1 MRLDGTE
8 GDPEDKRSP
17 GKRLDKA
24 REKILRKELA
34 LLAQLRQHSASTA
47 FEPSFGGKFPKQQYD
62 RIIQE
67 VQK

>member
-1 MRLDGTE
+1 MRLKGDE
-8 GDPEDKRSP
+8 DDPEDKGSP
-17 GKRLDKA
+17 GRRLDKA

-34 LLAQLRQHSASTA
+34 LLTQLRQHSASTA
-47 FEPSFGGKFPKQQYD
+47 FEPTFGGKFPKQQYD